1 MHVFQCLAV
10 TGLLQSFISC
20 RWDLSLSSAIVS
32 LSQKASSYV
41 LCLSHIGCDSSR
53 SNEDLSVCGLEQQCC
68 LLFFTHRDKPVE

>member
-41 LCLSHIGCDSSR
+41 LCLSK
-53 SNEDLSVCGLEQQCC
+53 LSLSQKDECFVFSHCG
-68 LLFFTHRDKPVE
+68 TIIVYRNIKS